1 MTCSFV
7 PALVDDDDSDPAD
20 DNDPSVQDDTIL
32 NGLDQH
38 VPPAPQAPPAI
49 LAPPPPL
56 DILDFLHRTSSYDL
70 QSVFQLAEKLPS
82 VPVHVPSQRAGGEA
96 RRQQLKQ
103 RAAKDYEAARAQC
116 GAHLLFNAFWTVSHC
131 CIHAL
136 LMRDGMHQID
146 LGVIIRLIMAILRKY
161 WECVLQ
167 FLGEGQEGLAAK
179 KLEARFKKV
188 LDRRTGQDK
197 QS

>member
-1 MTCSFV
+1 LTCSFV

-32 NGLDQH
+32 NGFDQH

-82 VPVHVPSQRAGGEA
+82 VPAHVSSERAGGGTEA
-96 RRQQLKQ
+96 TAEAEGSQGSAFSKCSVCILNKSNYIRRRHNNCVGNIWK
-103 RAAKDYEAARAQC
+103 
-116 GAHLLFNAFWTVSHC
+116 
-131 CIHAL
+131 
-136 LMRDGMHQID
+136 
-146 LGVIIRLIMAILRKY
+146 RKITI
-161 WECVLQ
+161 
-167 FLGEGQEGLAAK
+167 F
-179 KLEARFKKV
+179 
-188 LDRRTGQDK
+188 
-197 QS
+197 

>member
-32 NGLDQH
+32 NGFDQH

-82 VPVHVPSQRAGGEA
+82 VPVHVPSERAGGEA

-103 RAAKDYEAARAQC
+103 RAAKIPRSVSEVFAFSTSRTISDEDTAA
-116 GAHLLFNAFWTVSHC
+116 
-131 CIHAL
+131 
-136 LMRDGMHQID
+136 
-146 LGVIIRLIMAILRKY
+146 
-161 WECVLQ
+161 VLET
-167 FLGEGQEGLAAK
+167 FGNV
-179 KLEARFKKV
+179 R
-188 LDRRTGQDK
+188 
-197 QS
+197 